1 MLQNMLVSN
10 QLFGRSLCVEEK
22 EYLFFS
28 GTAYLGIPQNEQFQQ
43 HLFEGIRRYG
53 TNWGSSR
60 ISNLQLDIFELAEK
74 KLAGMAG
81 AEAALTLSSGYL
93 MCQMVIR
100 CLEKEGALLYAPGAH
115 PALRLKNSNIR
126 AQEYSQWVA
135 RLPELIAATPEEH
148 LILVANAVDA
158 LRVRQHDFSWVHKLP
173 SHKNYTL
180 LLDDS
185 HGFGITGKEGGG
197 VYSYLNVPAPI
208 RFIVVSSLAKAMGLP
223 GGVVFSDKDTIEQF
237 RQSTCFSGS
246 SPIVP
251 AYLYAFVQAG
261 PLYKEL
267 RERLQKHIQYFTTA
281 LGPLHGFQ
289 TFHNYPVFYTPRNG
303 LCEQLKQK
311 DILISSFPYPLP
323 TDAPITRIVLNSQH
337 RQEDIERLVQAL
349 KEVPEPS

>member
-1 MLQNMLVSN
+1 MLVSN

-60 ISNLQLDIFELAEK
+60 ISNLQLAVFEQAEE
-74 KLAGMAG
+74 KLAAMAG

-100 CLEKEGALLYAPGAH
+100 CLQEQAVLIYAPGTH
-115 PALRLKNSNIR
+115 PALRLKNSPVVT
-126 AQEYSQWVA
+126 QDYSQWVA
-135 RLPELIAATPEEH
+135 RLPQLVSATHEENIVLI
-148 LILVANAVDA
+148 ANAVDA
-158 LRVRQHDFSWVHKLP
+158 LRVRQHDFSWVYKLP
-173 SHKNYTL
+173 AHKNYTL

-185 HGFGITGKEGGG
+185 HGFGITGREGGG
-197 VYSYLNVPAPI
+197 VYSYLRVPPHI
-208 RFIVVSSLAKAMGLP
+208 RLMVVSSLAKAMGLP
-223 GGVVFSDKDTIEQF
+223 GGVVFSDKASIEQF
-237 RQSTCFSGS
+237 RQSACFSGS
-246 SPIVP
+246 SPIIP

-261 PLYKEL
+261 QLYQQL
-267 RERLQKHIQYFTTA
+267 RELLQQHIQHFTAA
-281 LGPLHGFQ
+281 LGPLHAFS
-289 TFHNYPVFYTPRNG
+289 TFKNYPVFYTPNNS

-311 DILISSFPYPLP
+311 GILISSFPYPLP

-337 RQEDIERLVQAL
+337 RQEDIERLLQAL
-349 KEVPEPS
+349 KEVPEHG